1 MTKTADI
8 LFSEA
13 KSVIP
18 GGVNSPVR
26 SFSGVGGTP
35 VFIDHAQGAYIYD
48 SMDKR
53 YIDYVGSWGPMV
65 LGHAHPKVISAVK
78 AAAEKGLSFGAPT
91 EIETLLAQKVCELM
105 PSVDLVRMVSSGT
118 EATMSAIRLARGY
131 TGRDKIVK
139 FEGCYHGHA
148 DSLLV
153 KAGSGALT
161 LGVPSSPGVSTAVA
175 ENTLTLPYNDS
186 EAVTKLFAD
195 IGEQI
200 ACIIVEPVAGNM
212 NCVPPVPGF
221 LETLR
226 QVCDLY
232 HTVFIFDEV
241 MTGFRVALSGAQ
253 GLYGIKP
260 DLTTLG
266 KVLGGGMPV
275 GAFGGDRKI
284 METLAPLGPVYQA
297 GTLSGNPVAMA
308 AGLKTLEL
316 IAVPG
321 FYEILSAKTEKLTS
335 GLKER
340 AYKSGIAFTTNSV
353 GGMFGLF
360 FSQEANISTFS
371 QVMACDQSLFKRFF
385 HAMLA
390 EGIYLAPS
398 AFEAG
403 FVSAAHSNDDLEQ
416 TLASAEKV
424 FAQLN

>member
-1 MTKTADI
+1 MTESADV

-48 SMDKR
+48 SMGKR
-53 YIDYVGSWGPMV
+53 YIDYVGSWGPMI
-65 LGHAHPKVISAVK
+65 LGHAHPEVIAAVK
-78 AAAEKGLSFGAPT
+78 NAAEKGLSFGAPT
-91 EIETLLAQKVCELM
+91 EIETLLAQKVCALV
-105 PSVDLVRMVSSGT
+105 PSIDLVRMVSSGT

-161 LGVPSSPGVSTAVA
+161 LGVPSSPGVSAAVA

-186 EAVTKLFAD
+186 EAVTKLFAEM
-195 IGEQI
+195 GEQI

-212 NCVPPVPGF
+212 NCVPPAPGF
-221 LETLR
+221 LQTLR
-226 QVCDLY
+226 QVCDEY
-232 HTVFIFDEV
+232 HAVLIFDEV

-275 GAFGGDRKI
+275 GAFGGQRKI
-284 METLAPLGPVYQA
+284 MEYLAPLGPVYQA

-316 IAVPG
+316 IGAPG
-321 FYEILSAKTEKLTS
+321 FYESLTAITEKLTS

-340 AYKSGIAFTTNSV
+340 ADKTGIAFTTNNV

-360 FSQEANISTFS
+360 FSDEEKITRFA

-385 HAMLA
+385 HAMLT
-390 EGIYLAPS
+390 EGVYLAPS

-403 FVSAAHSNDDLEQ
+403 FVSAAHSDEDLEQ
-416 TLASAEKV
+416 TLAIAEKIFV
-424 FAQLN
+424 QLT